1 MPKRSLATEPKNQ
14 ESKIKKIAEAA
25 RGDGCAHPFNLT
37 SLGYSTDDELI
48 RVCNLCHHTWHELC
62 SNNAKI
68 VMRKETKDGPHVGRY
83 VLQNVSPCDVITTFL
98 GVTSSALTSTRLAAN
113 SLAGLIDQRGNVQRD
128 SNTSSPGVNALTTK
142 EPILNTYTFLTSIS
156 DLLKRRKFDE
166 DDVAAIMSIRQSTGD
181 SSIGKQSSD
190 DSDYSQPADDESD
203 SEGDEKED
211 EETKV

>member
-1 MPKRSLATEPKNQ
+1 MGVTLPDTTTIMPKRSLATEPKNQ

-68 VMRKETKDGPHVGRY
+68 VMRKETKDGPHVG
-83 VLQNVSPCDVITTFL
+83 
-98 GVTSSALTSTRLAAN
+98 VTSSALTSTRLAAN

-128 SNTSSPGVNALTTK
+128 SNTSSL
-142 EPILNTYTFLTSIS
+142 
-156 DLLKRRKFDE
+156 
-166 DDVAAIMSIRQSTGD
+166 
-181 SSIGKQSSD
+181 
-190 DSDYSQPADDESD
+190 ESD